1 MSIQN
6 ITEMILNYFHN
17 HRI

>member
-6 ITEMILNYFHN
+6 ITEMILNCFHH